1 MVLFRQRRVFAL
13 ASGAVLFCV
22 LSYVFGGAR
31 YQAHMRVMVRP
42 GRADVPASSQPN
54 APVDVTHLLIT
65 EEDLNS
71 EAELLRD
78 TEVLRRVVV
87 ENGLSR
93 HDWLRFLR
101 PNDGDQE
108 RVERAARRLAG
119 KLRIEP
125 VKKTNL
131 IAIGYASDDPRLAA
145 NVLRSLANAY
155 IEKHAMV
162 RRPNGEVRFFEQQTS
177 EARLR
182 LEESERKLRK
192 FTEDRK
198 VVAAGQQRDLVLQ
211 RMSELDTSYRRT
223 RIELLEMQAR
233 VSALQAKLV
242 ALPERSTTQI
252 RSADN
257 PELLKA
263 LKASLLDLQLRRTQL
278 LMKFEPSHRL
288 VREVEDEIAQA
299 QTAITAERLT
309 PVRDETTDRN
319 TQYEWVKSE
328 LQRAEVELKG
338 LQIRKLQFEAEE
350 ASYQSLSRK
359 LGEDAITQDDL
370 ESVEKAAKENYLLYL
385 KKQEEARIAD
395 ALDQEGIANIALV
408 EEPVVPALPVFSTWT
423 LLLLGVTAALAT
435 GAVAAFAADYVD
447 PVFRNPEDVTACL
460 QMPVL
465 ASLPRNLRGRRM
477 A

>member
-1 MVLFRQRRVFAL
+1 MPDEDLIRGQRQMATPTLRELTMVLFRQRRVFAL

-31 YQAHMRVMVRP
+31 YQAHMKVMVRP

-359 LGEDAITQDDL
+359 L
-370 ESVEKAAKENYLLYL
+370 